1 MFEPGS
7 RWRHPAVRVIAAIAW
22 MGLIF
27 ALSHRSTLPLPK
39 GTVSVTSVIGH
50 FSVYFVLAILL
61 WAVLGLFPLSPAVR
75 YAGAWVLSTLYGI
88 SDEWHQS
95 FIPGRYPD
103 VFDVVTD
110 SIGAACGLLLV
121 WWFTRRMAER
131 GPSSDPASAPI
142 ADRR

>member
-7 RWRHPAVRVIAAIAW
+7 RWQHPALRVVAAIAW

-39 GTVSVTSVIGH
+39 SVSFTSVLGH

-61 WAVLGLFPLSPAVR
+61 WWVLGLFSLSPMAR
-75 YAGAWVLSTLYGI
+75 YAVAWVLAVLYGI

-103 VFDVVTD
+103 VMDVITD
-110 SIGAACGLLLV
+110 AIGAACGLLLV
-121 WWFTRRMAER
+121 WWLTRRTTEPDQPPR
-131 GPSSDPASAPI
+131 VEQ
-142 ADRR
+142 R

>member
-7 RWRHPAVRVIAAIAW
+7 RWQHPALRVVSAIAW

-39 GTVSVTSVIGH
+39 SVSFTSVLGH

-61 WAVLGLFPLSPAVR
+61 WWVLGLFSLSPTARFAVS
-75 YAGAWVLSTLYGI
+75 WVLAVLYGI

-103 VFDVVTD
+103 VMDVITD
-110 SIGAACGLLLV
+110 AIGAACGLLLV
-121 WWFTRRMAER
+121 WWVTRRTREPDQLHR
-131 GPSSDPASAPI
+131 VEQ
-142 ADRR
+142 R

>member
-7 RWRHPAVRVIAAIAW
+7 RWRRPAVRIIAAIAW

-39 GTVSVTSVIGH
+39 NISFTSVIGH

-61 WAVLGLFPLSPAVR
+61 WMVLGLFPLSPSTR
-75 YAGAWVLSTLYGI
+75 YALAWVLAVLYGV

-95 FIPGRYPD
+95 FVPGRYPD
-103 VFDVVTD
+103 VLDVVTD
-110 SIGAACGLLLV
+110 GIGAACGLLLV
-121 WWFTRRMAER
+121 WWFTRWMAR
-131 GPSSDPASAPI
+131 Q
-142 ADRR
+142 DRPLETAQR

>member
-1 MFEPGS
+1 MFEPNS

-39 GTVSVTSVIGH
+39 NVSITSVIGH

-61 WAVLGLFPLSPAVR
+61 WSVLSLFPLSTTGR
-75 YAGAWVLSTLYGI
+75 YVGAWLLAVLYGI

-95 FIPGRYPD
+95 FIPGRHPD
-103 VFDVVTD
+103 VLDVITD
-110 SIGAACGLLLV
+110 GIGAACGLLLV
-121 WWFTRRMAER
+121 WWFTRRVAGQSR
-131 GPSSDPASAPI
+131 TPDTA
-142 ADRR
+142 RR